1 MALTKQR
8 DAPGIAKVPEA
19 LAPRRSTR
27 RKAVDRLW
35 FFALPA
41 ALAYAVVVV
50 WPTLQGMSLSLTSW
64 DGLSPDRRFVGLGN
78 FTRLFNDPSTL
89 AATGH
94 TLLIALTVM
103 VVQNVVGLLLAL
115 GVNSR
120 IKSRFVLRVFLFAP
134 AVVIPVATAYT
145 WRFILSPTGP
155 LTDALS
161 ALGMENTPDF
171 LGDERF
177 AIWAVC
183 LVVIWQF
190 SGYSMVIFLANLQSV
205 PEEAIEASYVD
216 GAGPIRRFWSIIR
229 PELAPALTINLM
241 LSIIGGL
248 KIFDQVWA
256 LTNGG
261 PGDATQTITTQL
273 YLTTFRF
280 NEFGYGAAIAVVLTV
295 LVAIISIVQYVALRQ
310 QNKD

>member
-1 MALTKQR
+1 MALMEQTPSVR
-8 DAPGIAKVPEA
+8 DPGPMRPTPRPAK
-19 LAPRRSTR
+19 RRST
-27 RKAVDRLW
+27 VDRLW

-41 ALAYAVVVV
+41 AAAYVLVVV
-50 WPTLQGMSLSLTSW
+50 WPTLQGMSLSLTDW
-64 DGLSPDRRFVGLGN
+64 DGLSPVRDFVGFDN
-78 FTRLFNDPSTL
+78 FVRLFNDPSTL

-94 TLLIALTVM
+94 TLLIAVTVM
-103 VVQNVVGLLLAL
+103 VVQNVLGLLLAL

-120 IKSRFVLRVFLFAP
+120 IKSRFVLRVLLFAP

-145 WRFILSPTGP
+145 WRFILAPTGP
-155 LTDALS
+155 VTAFLA
-161 ALGMENTPDF
+161 ALGMEDTPDF

-177 AIWAVC
+177 AIWSVCAV
-183 LVVIWQF
+183 VVWQF
-190 SGYSMVIFLANLQSV
+190 TGYSMVIFLANLQSV

-216 GAGPIRRFWSIIR
+216 GAGPIRRFWSIVR

-248 KIFDQVWA
+248 KLFDQVWV

-261 PGDATQTITTQL
+261 PGDATQTITSQL

-295 LVAIISIVQYVALRQ
+295 LVAFISGIQYFALRR
-310 QNKD
+310 QNRG